1 MKYSS
6 IPWKIQI
13 LLQAVWIS
21 KDWFQRKWFCSNAR
35 SCMELKN
42 EHIEVVID
50 KVLFGKIFR
59 LIERDVWDGS
69 SWATTVMF
77 DIEAVTKFISTSQQ
91 IIFIIASN
99 KIHFR
104 IIFKFIVKNAPCR
117 YQEPGPKIIS
127 LSSLTAKDIEAV
139 LKFILS

>member
-1 MKYSS
+1 
-6 IPWKIQI
+6 
-13 LLQAVWIS
+13 
-21 KDWFQRKWFCSNAR
+21 
-35 SCMELKN
+35 MELKN

-91 IIFIIASN
+91 IIFIIATN